1 MQVLQVGVVDL
12 LCDDAAQTQLL
23 RRAGG
28 GFREVVQVID
38 EGGAEFD
45 GLHGPQHTDAVHGFP
60 GDKAFHGESQPV
72 EGPFD
77 VLGEALEQGAA
88 HMGVD
93 IDDAGH
99 DDPTG
104 KAALDGALRDL
115 RRGASADAD
124 DPVVLQQ
131 DPAFLVDLILFVL
144 RMICAPYSSVC
155 MVDSSFTLEI

>member
-1 MQVLQVGVVDL
+1 
-12 LCDDAAQTQLL
+12 
-23 RRAGG
+23 
-28 GFREVVQVID
+28 
-38 EGGAEFD
+38 
-45 GLHGPQHTDAVHGFP
+45 
-60 GDKAFHGESQPV
+60 
-72 EGPFD
+72 
-77 VLGEALEQGAA
+77 
-88 HMGVD
+88 MGVD

-99 DDPTG
+99 DDPAG
-104 KAALDGALRDL
+104 KAALDGALRNL